1 MFKISDLI
9 QIKGSNLIWSNKKN
23 RDGFQIEAWKNQPR
37 MKNQFEATCRGTW
50 LQTGF
55 SFGWVFLSYL
65 TELCS
70 VYGHVWRKKNISDL
84 YCTIVLKREQCE
96 DTDYSHF
103 LHNFHVP
110 TQSNNAKQ
118 RYFVFIER
126 TCSRSLFGKKKWGL
140 LKICYSAGIG
150 TGILPSAGLVMRV

>member
-1 MFKISDLI
+1 MGSKSRHGKTSLEWKTSLKPRAEARGFKLVFHS
-9 QIKGSNLIWSNKKN
+9 
-23 RDGFQIEAWKNQPR
+23 A
-37 MKNQFEATCRGTW
+37 
-50 LQTGF
+50 GF
-55 SFGWVFLSYL
+55 SWVIL

-103 LHNFHVP
+103 LHNFYVP